1 MIIGLTGGIGSGKS
15 TVAEIFKHLGVP
27 IFIADLESKHI
38 LETDRALQAKLAE
51 ILGWELLK
59 NGQVDKLYMAQ
70 KIFTDQS
77 LLQAVNALL
86 HPLVGKAFDRWALL
100 NEQSA
105 YVIREAAILFESNSY
120 QDCEKII
127 VVTAPR
133 ALRIKRVMA
142 RSKLSSEAVEA
153 RMAKQWPQEKKDSL
167 ADFLV
172 DNSGKQSLIKQVLTI
187 HENIIRT
194 AK

>member
-27 IFIADLESKHI
+27 VFIADLESKHI
-38 LETDRALQAKLAE
+38 LETDRDLQAKLAE

-86 HPLVGKAFDRWALL
+86 HPLVGEAFDRWALL

-120 QDCEKII
+120 HDCEKII
-127 VVTAPR
+127 VVSAPK

-142 RSKLSSEAVEA
+142 RSNLSAEAVEA

-167 ADFLV
+167 ADYLV

>member
-133 ALRIKRVMA
+133 ALRIKRVMV
-142 RSKLSSEAVEA
+142 RSNLTAEAVEA
-153 RMAKQWPQEKKDSL
+153 RMAKQWPQEKKDSM
-167 ADFLV
+167 ADYLV
-172 DNSGKQSLIKQVLTI
+172 DNSGKKSLIKQVLTI

>member
-142 RSKLSSEAVEA
+142 RSNLSSEAVEA

>member
-27 IFIADLESKHI
+27 VFIADLESKYI
-38 LETDRALQAKLAE
+38 LETDRDLQAKLAE
-51 ILGWELLK
+51 ILGRELLK

>member
-27 IFIADLESKHI
+27 VFIADLESKYI
-38 LETDRALQAKLAE
+38 LETDRDLQAKLAE
-51 ILGWELLK
+51 ILGRELLK

-142 RSKLSSEAVEA
+142 RSNLSSEAVEA

>member
-15 TVAEIFKHLGVP
+15 TVAQIFKHLGVP
-27 IFIADLESKHI
+27 VFIADLESKYI
-38 LETDRALQAKLAE
+38 LETDRDLQAKLAE
-51 ILGWELLK
+51 ILGRELLK

-142 RSKLSSEAVEA
+142 RSNLSSEAVEA

>member
-27 IFIADLESKHI
+27 VFIADLESKHI

-105 YVIREAAILFESNSY
+105 YVIREAAILFESNSD

-133 ALRIKRVMA
+133 ALRIKRVMV
-142 RSKLSSEAVEA
+142 RSNLSAEAVEA
-153 RMAKQWPQEKKDSL
+153 RMAKQWPQEKKDSM
-167 ADFLV
+167 ADYLV

>member
-27 IFIADLESKHI
+27 VFIADLESKHI

-133 ALRIKRVMA
+133 ALRIKRVMV
-142 RSKLSSEAVEA
+142 RSNLSAEAVEA
-153 RMAKQWPQEKKDSL
+153 RMAKQWPQEKKDSM
-167 ADFLV
+167 ADYLV

>member
-133 ALRIKRVMA
+133 ALRIKRVMV
-142 RSKLSSEAVEA
+142 RSNLTAEAVEA